1 MVEIISQNLES
12 YDLEGF
18 STGTIKCPPRITL
31 DDVVNVQRKLL
42 ARQDQMIGFLLIS
55 MMNEEFVKKVSNY
68 ETSAKIW
75 TCMETYFL
83 SHSRA
88 GIMQYKA

>member
-42 ARQDQMIGFLLIS
+42 ARQDQMIGF
-55 MMNEEFVKKVSNY
+55 
-68 ETSAKIW
+68 
-75 TCMETYFL
+75 
-83 SHSRA
+83 
-88 GIMQYKA
+88 